1 MKQRCLPDHPSPNS
15 GVLWV
20 RKNCLQ
26 EGLKAS
32 LDNVELREEMDR
44 IQMQMFLAKT
54 TGDQAAKS
62 SLIHPSSFVSKAHR
76 VVIPGLVAIDVY
88 QSIILN
94 CCSMLYHSVIPFPW
108 NVSQNDF

>member
-1 MKQRCLPDHPSPNS
+1 MNPTELCRAHIREIKTFVTSSTTIHHHPSPNS

-20 RKNCLQ
+20 PKKCLQ
-26 EGLKAS
+26 DGLKAS

-62 SLIHPSSFVSKAHR
+62 SLIHLDP
-76 VVIPGLVAIDVY
+76 
-88 QSIILN
+88 
-94 CCSMLYHSVIPFPW
+94 LYLKFLKHIGTLFLLS
-108 NVSQNDF
+108 